1 MLALGYLLMGGSYLL
16 LIGKPGLPI
25 FFLMMIVFTVGEMF
39 AFSRQQAYA
48 ASLAPDAMRGRYAG
62 FLSLSWGLGG
72 IISSIA
78 ALHLFENSPDLVWI
92 ISAVLGLIAAGMI
105 LRK

>member
-1 MLALGYLLMGGSYLL
+1 
-16 LIGKPGLPI
+16 
-25 FFLMMIVFTVGEMF
+25 MMVVFTVGEMF

-48 ASLAPDAMRGRYAG
+48 ASMAPDAMRGRYAG

-92 ISAVLGLIAAGMI
+92 ISAVLGVMAAGMI